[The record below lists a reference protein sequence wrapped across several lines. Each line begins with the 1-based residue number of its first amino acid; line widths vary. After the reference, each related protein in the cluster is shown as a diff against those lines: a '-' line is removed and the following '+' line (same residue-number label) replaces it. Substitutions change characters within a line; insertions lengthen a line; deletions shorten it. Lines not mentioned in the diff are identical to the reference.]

1 MFNTELT
8 YDPAIL
14 LLGIHPKVLKTHGH
28 TKPCSPV
35 FTAVLFTIAKK
46 KNWKQ
51 PKYLSTDE

>member
-1 MFNTELT
+1 MLNTELT

-28 TKPCSPV
+28 TKPCSLV

-46 KNWKQ
+46 KLETTQ
-51 PKYLSTDE
+51 ISFH